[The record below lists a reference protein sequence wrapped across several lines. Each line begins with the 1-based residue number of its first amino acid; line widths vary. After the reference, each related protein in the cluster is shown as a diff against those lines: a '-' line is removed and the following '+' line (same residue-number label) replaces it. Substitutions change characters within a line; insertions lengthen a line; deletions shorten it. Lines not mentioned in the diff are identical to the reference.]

1 MLLPNA
7 TIAEVVTHSAPEPIE
22 GAPPWLL
29 GRIAWRGW
37 RVPLVS
43 FTRLAGTA
51 EGDSELVV
59 RVAVLKALGGDPRLP
74 FIAVQTQGF
83 PRLTTLNAE
92 LIIPTHD
99 GKGLPDGVRAHVLVR
114 DDVAMIPIWNG
125 SRRTCSTCS
134 TPATPASMPTSS
146 RPIRPIRSTLCT
158 EARAPEQARG
168 PLAVLPEAIRCLFG
182 RVSEERRHAN
192 DDPAQMRRD
201 GRRRLHLAAR
211 NHWSGGK
218 PPALPGDAC
227 RGSARSRSPG
237 RRGRPARR

>member
-1 MLLPNA
+1 MSDPLPREIRCVLVPVGEARMLLPNA
-7 TIAEVVTHSAPEPIE
+7 TIAEVVTHSTPEPIE
-22 GAPPWLL
+22 GAPDWLL

-114 DDVAMIPIWNG
+114 DDVAMIPDLEWIEAHLLDLLDAG
-125 SRRTCSTCS
+125 QDD
-134 TPATPASMPTSS
+134 AAAGEMP
-146 RPIRPIRSTLCT
+146 PD
-158 EARAPEQARG
+158 APGA
-168 PLAVLPEAIRCLFG
+168 ADI
-182 RVSEERRHAN
+182 
-192 DDPAQMRRD
+192 
-201 GRRRLHLAAR
+201 LH
-211 NHWSGGK
+211 
-218 PPALPGDAC
+218 
-227 RGSARSRSPG
+227 
-237 RRGRPARR
+237 